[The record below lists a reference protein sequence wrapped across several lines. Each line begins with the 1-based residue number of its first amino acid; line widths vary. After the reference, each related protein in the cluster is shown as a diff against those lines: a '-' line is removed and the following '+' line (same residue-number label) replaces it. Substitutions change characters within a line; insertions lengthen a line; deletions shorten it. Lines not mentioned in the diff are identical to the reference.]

1 MDSISG
7 VTNEIA
13 PGLFFNRIGS
23 LFAETKT
30 SSNLIVFKESDIP
43 VWLYMILLVNAARAI
58 MDNFLFIFQF
68 INKLC

>member
-23 LFAETKT
+23 LLAETKT
-30 SSNLIVFKESDIP
+30 SSNLIVFTESDIP
-43 VWLYMILLVNAARAI
+43 VWLYIILLVNAARAI